1 MCMHVSVCVCVCVR
15 ICVCVSAFILKYLHI
30 QNDSWTDRRTH
41 VCYEINHV
49 STSTHRIASYH
60 DDGNTRG
67 ERRGLDD
74 TDDGDDAH
82 YSGNISN

>member
-1 MCMHVSVCVCVCVR
+1 M
-15 ICVCVSAFILKYLHI
+15 SAFILKYLHI

-49 STSTHRIASYH
+49 STFTHHIASYH
-60 DDGNTRG
+60 KATAIASKHNDGNTRG

-74 TDDGDDAH
+74 TDDDGDDAH
-82 YSGNISN
+82 YSGNIAS